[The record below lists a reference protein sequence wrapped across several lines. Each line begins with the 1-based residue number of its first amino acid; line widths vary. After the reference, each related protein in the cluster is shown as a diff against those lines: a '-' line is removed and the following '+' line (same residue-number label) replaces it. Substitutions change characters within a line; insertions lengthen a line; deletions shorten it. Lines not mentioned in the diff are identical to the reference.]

1 MQGYT
6 TRNELSNLKLK
17 MKGRMKA
24 ELKKQGVEFSPVHH
38 EAMNKLQEKQGSSQ
52 KMLAQ
57 AMERNKAQIARIV
70 ANLLHQELIYKETDA
85 ADKRSVK
92 LTISPKGQ
100 KLLKRLN
107 EVQSEIFKEMLS
119 GFSSEEIDTFNSFL
133 KRANQGLK

>member
-1 MQGYT
+1 
-6 TRNELSNLKLK
+6 
-17 MKGRMKA
+17 MKA